1 MTRVGSQ
8 RHSKKK
14 KKSNVIFV
22 HIIVLDFVVY
32 IVVYFIPLVS
42 RLVVIELF
50 CGRARFDQKHLAA
63 NFV

>member
-14 KKSNVIFV
+14 KKSNVIFT

-32 IVVYFIPLVS
+32 IVVYSSPLVS
-42 RLVVIELF
+42 RFVVTELL
-50 CGRARFDQKHLAA
+50 CGFARFNQHLAA